1 MALFNY
7 ATRELSAKIVYYG
20 PGLSGKTTNIEMVHK
35 MLRPEQKGR
44 LISLPTQTDRTLFF
58 DFLPI
63 ELGQI
68 KGFKVRFHLYTVP
81 GQVFYNATR
90 RLVLQGVDGVVFVA
104 DSQREMINGDMES
117 LKNLM
122 DNLSAYGK
130 KLEDLPFVLQYNKR
144 DLRSAAPV
152 AELDAALN
160 SLHVPAFE
168 AVAPTGKGVTET
180 LVGISRMVFA
190 HLRKT
195 LLMPGEMAAHD
206 DIGDIAD
213 ARIRKTFTTPPAEPL
228 EEITDIEEIHDV
240 GVAPPAVTPP
250 ARAKVPPPTPIKVPP
265 PAPAKA
271 APPPPV
277 KVTPPAPVKLTPPA
291 PVKLTPPA
299 PVEER
304 PQATVGEVDL
314 EPTSLRVREAAP
326 PAWFEDL
333 SGIEEEIPEKKP
345 EQPPRAPVEVA
356 PPAPVEERP
365 QATVGEVDLEPT
377 SPRVA
382 AAAPPVG
389 FEELS
394 EIEVEIK
401 EKEPEPPPPPTTR
414 PFVAVP
420 VPPRPSPPPPSV
432 VVSVT
437 PPPPPPSFT
446 VSADSEG
453 SGLTFLKFEAPY
465 VSPAGQAVLPALFI
479 DAAGNPVRLRIRVTM
494 DEG

>member
-44 LISLPTQTDRTLFF
+44 LISLPTETDRTLFF

-122 DNLSAYGK
+122 DNLSSYGK

-144 DLRSAAPV
+144 DLRNAAPV
-152 AELDAALN
+152 AELETALN
-160 SLHVPAFE
+160 FLHVPTFE
-168 AVAPTGKGVTET
+168 AVAPNGTGVTET

-206 DIGDIAD
+206 DLGDLAD
-213 ARIRKTFTTPPAEPL
+213 ARIRKTFTTPAAEPL
-228 EEITDIEEIHDV
+228 EEISDLEEIRE
-240 GVAPPAVTPP
+240 GVESIGA
-250 ARAKVPPPTPIKVPP
+250 
-265 PAPAKA
+265 A
-271 APPPPV
+271 APEA
-277 KVTPPAPVKLTPPA
+277 TAPEAAVA
-291 PVKLTPPA
+291 
-299 PVEER
+299 
-304 PQATVGEVDL
+304 EVDL
-314 EPTSLRVREAAP
+314 EPTSLRSSGAP
-326 PAWFEDL
+326 
-333 SGIEEEIPEKKP
+333 KP
-345 EQPPRAPVEVA
+345 SVE
-356 PPAPVEERP
+356 
-365 QATVGEVDLEPT
+365 
-377 SPRVA
+377 
-382 AAAPPVG
+382 

-394 EIEVEIK
+394 AIEVEIP
-401 EKEPEPPPPPTTR
+401 EKEPEPPPPPAPPPPT
-414 PFVAVP
+414 PVPSVAVS
-420 VPPRPSPPPPSV
+420 VPPPSPPPA
-432 VVSVT
+432 
-437 PPPPPPSFT
+437 PPSIT
-446 VSADSEG
+446 VSADVEG
-453 SGLTFLKFEAPY
+453 SGLTFLKFEAPF
-465 VSPAGQAVLPALFI
+465 VSPEGQAVLPGLFI

-494 DEG
+494 DGE

>member
-44 LISLPTQTDRTLFF
+44 LISLPTETDRTLFF

-122 DNLSAYGK
+122 DNLSSYGK

-144 DLRSAAPV
+144 DLRNAASV
-152 AELDAALN
+152 AELGAALN
-160 SLHVPAFE
+160 FLHVPTFE

-180 LVGISRMVFA
+180 LVGISRMAFA

-206 DIGDIAD
+206 DIGDLAD
-213 ARIRKTFTTPPAEPL
+213 VRIRKTFTTQAAEPL
-228 EEITDIEEIHDV
+228 EEISDVEEI
-240 GVAPPAVTPP
+240 GEGGEG
-250 ARAKVPPPTPIKVPP
+250 ARA
-265 PAPAKA
+265 A
-271 APPPPV
+271 APEAAV
-277 KVTPPAPVKLTPPA
+277 A
-291 PVKLTPPA
+291 
-299 PVEER
+299 
-304 PQATVGEVDL
+304 EVDL
-314 EPTSLRVREAAP
+314 EPTSLRSSEAP
-326 PAWFEDL
+326 RPA
-333 SGIEEEIPEKKP
+333 
-345 EQPPRAPVEVA
+345 VE
-356 PPAPVEERP
+356 
-365 QATVGEVDLEPT
+365 
-377 SPRVA
+377 
-382 AAAPPVG
+382 

-394 EIEVEIK
+394 EIEVEIP
-401 EKEPEPPPPPTTR
+401 EKGPEPPPPPT
-414 PFVAVP
+414 
-420 VPPRPSPPPPSV
+420 PPPSV
-432 VVSVT
+432 AVSEP

-446 VSADSEG
+446 VSADVEG
-453 SGLTFLKFEAPY
+453 SGLTFLKFEAPF
-465 VSPAGQAVLPALFI
+465 VSPEGQAVLPALFI

-494 DEG
+494 DGE

>member
-44 LISLPTQTDRTLFF
+44 LISLPTETDRTLFF

-122 DNLSAYGK
+122 DNLSSYGK
-130 KLEDLPFVLQYNKR
+130 KLEDLPYVLQYNKR
-144 DLRSAAPV
+144 DLRNAAPV

-160 SLHVPAFE
+160 FLRVPTFE

-180 LVGISRMVFA
+180 LVGISRMAFA

-206 DIGDIAD
+206 DIGDLAD
-213 ARIRKTFTTPPAEPL
+213 TRIRKTFSTQAAEPL
-228 EEITDIEEIHDV
+228 EEISDVEEV
-240 GVAPPAVTPP
+240 REGEEGAPM
-250 ARAKVPPPTPIKVPP
+250 
-265 PAPAKA
+265 A
-271 APPPPV
+271 APETAV
-277 KVTPPAPVKLTPPA
+277 A
-291 PVKLTPPA
+291 
-299 PVEER
+299 
-304 PQATVGEVDL
+304 EVDL
-314 EPTSLRVREAAP
+314 EPTSLRSYKAP
-326 PAWFEDL
+326 
-333 SGIEEEIPEKKP
+333 KP
-345 EQPPRAPVEVA
+345 SVE
-356 PPAPVEERP
+356 
-365 QATVGEVDLEPT
+365 
-377 SPRVA
+377 
-382 AAAPPVG
+382 

-394 EIEVEIK
+394 EIEVEIP
-401 EKEPEPPPPPTTR
+401 EKGPEPPPPP
-414 PFVAVP
+414 
-420 VPPRPSPPPPSV
+420 PPPTPPPSV
-432 VVSVT
+432 AVSV
-437 PPPPPPSFT
+437 PPPPPPTTPASVAMSVRPSPSLT
-446 VSADSEG
+446 VSADVEG
-453 SGLTFLKFEAPY
+453 SGLTFLKFEAPF
-465 VSPAGQAVLPALFI
+465 VSPEGQAVLPALFI
-479 DAAGNPVRLRIRVTM
+479 DASGNPVRLRIRVTM
-494 DEG
+494 DGE

>member
-44 LISLPTQTDRTLFF
+44 LISLPTETDRTLFF

-122 DNLSAYGK
+122 DNLSSYGK

-144 DLRSAAPV
+144 DLRNAAPA
-152 AELDAALN
+152 AEMDAALN
-160 SLHVPAFE
+160 FLHVPTFE

-206 DIGDIAD
+206 DLGDLAD
-213 ARIRKTFTTPPAEPL
+213 ARIRKTFATREAEPL
-228 EEITDIEEIHDV
+228 EEISEIEELRE
-240 GVAPPAVTPP
+240 GTEGASAE
-250 ARAKVPPPTPIKVPP
+250 AS
-265 PAPAKA
+265 
-271 APPPPV
+271 
-277 KVTPPAPVKLTPPA
+277 APVS
-291 PVKLTPPA
+291 
-299 PVEER
+299 
-304 PQATVGEVDL
+304 EVDL
-314 EPTSLRVREAAP
+314 DPTSLRTSEP
-326 PAWFEDL
+326 P
-333 SGIEEEIPEKKP
+333 KP
-345 EQPPRAPVEVA
+345 SAV
-356 PPAPVEERP
+356 
-365 QATVGEVDLEPT
+365 
-377 SPRVA
+377 
-382 AAAPPVG
+382 

-394 EIEVEIK
+394 EIEVDVP
-401 EKEPEPPPPPTTR
+401 EK
-414 PFVAVP
+414 VAKP
-420 VPPRPSPPPPSV
+420 A
-432 VVSVT
+432 
-437 PPPPPPSFT
+437 PPSFT
-446 VSADSEG
+446 VSAGDEG
-453 SGLTFLKFEAPY
+453 SGLTFLKFETPFIAPG
-465 VSPAGQAVLPALFI
+465 GQAVLPALFL
-479 DAAGNPVRLRIRVTM
+479 DPAGNPVRIRIRVTM
-494 DEG
+494 DGE

>member
-44 LISLPTQTDRTLFF
+44 LISLPTETDRTLFF

-104 DSQREMINGDMES
+104 DSQREMFSGDLES
-117 LKNLM
+117 LKNLT
-122 DNLSAYGK
+122 DNLSSYGK

-144 DLRSAAPV
+144 DLRNAAPV

-160 SLHVPAFE
+160 SLHVPTFE

-206 DIGDIAD
+206 DLGDLAD
-213 ARIRKTFTTPPAEPL
+213 ARIRKTFTTQAEEPL
-228 EEITDIEEIHDV
+228 EEIADVEEIREGEDD
-240 GVAPPAVTPP
+240 
-250 ARAKVPPPTPIKVPP
+250 ARTASPGDT
-265 PAPAKA
+265 A
-271 APPPPV
+271 
-277 KVTPPAPVKLTPPA
+277 
-291 PVKLTPPA
+291 
-299 PVEER
+299 
-304 PQATVGEVDL
+304 EVDL
-314 EPTSLRVREAAP
+314 EPTSLRYTAAP
-326 PAWFEDL
+326 
-333 SGIEEEIPEKKP
+333 KP
-345 EQPPRAPVEVA
+345 SVE
-356 PPAPVEERP
+356 
-365 QATVGEVDLEPT
+365 
-377 SPRVA
+377 
-382 AAAPPVG
+382 

-394 EIEVEIK
+394 DIEVEV
-401 EKEPEPPPPPTTR
+401 P
-414 PFVAVP
+414 ANGP
-420 VPPRPSPPPPSV
+420 VPPTPPTPPPSV
-432 VVSVT
+432 AVST
-437 PPPPPPSFT
+437 PPSPPSFT
-446 VSADSEG
+446 VSADVEG
-453 SGLTFLKFEAPY
+453 SGLTFLKFEAPF
-465 VSPAGQAVLPALFI
+465 VSPDGQAVLPALFI

-494 DEG
+494 DGE

>member
-44 LISLPTQTDRTLFF
+44 LISLPTETDRTLFF

-122 DNLSAYGK
+122 DNLSSYGK
-130 KLEDLPFVLQYNKR
+130 KLEELPFVLQYNKR
-144 DLRSAAPV
+144 DLRNAASV
-152 AELDAALN
+152 AELDTALN
-160 SLHVPAFE
+160 FLRVSTFE

-206 DIGDIAD
+206 DIGDLAD
-213 ARIRKTFTTPPAEPL
+213 ARIRKTFTTQPAESL
-228 EEITDIEEIHDV
+228 EEISDVEEIPEE
-240 GVAPPAVTPP
+240 GEG
-250 ARAKVPPPTPIKVPP
+250 ARA
-265 PAPAKA
+265 A
-271 APPPPV
+271 APEAAV
-277 KVTPPAPVKLTPPA
+277 A
-291 PVKLTPPA
+291 
-299 PVEER
+299 
-304 PQATVGEVDL
+304 EVDL
-314 EPTSLRVREAAP
+314 DPTSLRTPDAP
-326 PAWFEDL
+326 
-333 SGIEEEIPEKKP
+333 KP
-345 EQPPRAPVEVA
+345 TGV
-356 PPAPVEERP
+356 
-365 QATVGEVDLEPT
+365 
-377 SPRVA
+377 
-382 AAAPPVG
+382 

-394 EIEVEIK
+394 EIEVEIP
-401 EKEPEPPPPPTTR
+401 EKGPEPPPR
-414 PFVAVP
+414 P
-420 VPPRPSPPPPSV
+420 
-432 VVSVT
+432 T
-437 PPPPPPSFT
+437 PPPPVAVSVPRTPPPPAFT
-446 VSADSEG
+446 VSADVEG
-453 SGLTFLKFEAPY
+453 SGLTFLKFEAPFI
-465 VSPAGQAVLPALFI
+465 SPDGQAVLPALFI

-494 DEG
+494 DGE